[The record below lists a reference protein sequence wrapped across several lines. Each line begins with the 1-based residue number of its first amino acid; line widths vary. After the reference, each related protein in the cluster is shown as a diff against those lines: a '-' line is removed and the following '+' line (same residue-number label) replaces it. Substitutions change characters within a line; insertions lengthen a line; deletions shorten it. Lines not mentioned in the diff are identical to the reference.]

1 MKITHPPIAFKDD
14 RGEIIDIVEK
24 IDFQYATFIHSKKD
38 VERGNHYH
46 KQTVQHVYLLT
57 GKLRALSQMPGEKV
71 IDATLNPGDLIEN
84 VPNESH
90 ALIALEDSTFLVLTA
105 GVRGGKDY
113 ENDTYRLDKPLKDL
127 L

>member
-1 MKITHPPIAFKDD
+1 MKITHPPIAVKDD
-14 RGEIIDIVEK
+14 RGQIVDIVEQV
-24 IDFQYATFIHSKKD
+24 DFCYATIIHSKKD

-46 KQTVQHVYLLT
+46 KQTWQYVYLLS

-71 IDATLNPGDLIEN
+71 EDVTINPGDLIEN

-90 ALIALEDSTFLVLTA
+90 ALIALEDSTFLVLTK
-105 GVRGGKDY
+105 GVRGGQNY
-113 ENDTYRLDKPLKDL
+113 EKDTYRLEKPLKSL